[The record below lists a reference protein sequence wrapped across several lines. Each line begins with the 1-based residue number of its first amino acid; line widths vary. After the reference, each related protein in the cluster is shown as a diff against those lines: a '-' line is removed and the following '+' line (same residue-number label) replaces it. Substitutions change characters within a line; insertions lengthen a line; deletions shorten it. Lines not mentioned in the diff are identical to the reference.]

1 LWAALHGFSLAK
13 ERSGLARE
21 PVRFSGAQPV
31 STQTGASWGWRTIW
45 LDILAFALWLSLAGA
60 LQWRTTDL
68 VWSLWLSSLLV
79 GYAMI
84 VWSIFGPILR
94 VVAAGMGHGAPVV
107 QEVAL
112 SAVVLTGGLF
122 MLMFFTVHFGG
133 FHYGHSMFLNAFF
146 PVTPGLDFPSKAA
159 YFAIFRRYWL
169 FVLLAALSERKGFR
183 SWSGADSK
191 SQGTAFKGA
200 GTLGMA
206 EPYKNV
212 IRMHLLIFFFF
223 FAKIVHLE
231 NAWVYI
237 VVYAVYFFPWRIL
250 RKPKPGEAPA

>member
-1 LWAALHGFSLAK
+1 M
-13 ERSGLARE
+13 
-21 PVRFSGAQPV
+21 
-31 STQTGASWGWRTIW
+31 STQTGVSWGWRTIW
-45 LDILAFALWLSLAGA
+45 LDILAFALWLSLAWQ

-84 VWSIFGPILR
+84 FWSIFGPVLR
-94 VVAAGMGHGAPVV
+94 IMTAGMGRGAPVV

-133 FHYGHSMFLNAFF
+133 FHYVHSMFLNSFF
-146 PVTPGLDFPSKAA
+146 PVTPGLEFPSKAA
-159 YFAIFRRYWL
+159 YFAIFRKYWL
-169 FVLLAALSERKGFR
+169 FVILAALSERHAFR
-183 SWSGADSK
+183 SWSGSPATPGTPK
-191 SQGTAFKGA
+191 SAESM
-200 GTLGMA
+200 GMT

-237 VVYAVYFFPWRIL
+237 VVYAVYFFPWRVL
-250 RKPKPGEAPA
+250 RKPPVAAVTPG

>member
-1 LWAALHGFSLAK
+1 M
-13 ERSGLARE
+13 
-21 PVRFSGAQPV
+21 
-31 STQTGASWGWRTIW
+31 STQTGVSWGWRTVW
-45 LDILAFALWLSLAGA
+45 LDIVAFALWLSLAWA

-84 VWSIFGPILR
+84 FWTIFGPVLSII
-94 VVAAGMGHGAPVV
+94 AAGMGRGAPVA

-122 MLMFFTVHFGG
+122 MLMFFAVHFGG
-133 FHYGHSMFLNAFF
+133 FHFVHSIFLNTFF
-146 PVTPGLDFPSKAA
+146 PVTPGLEFPSKAA

-169 FVLLAALSERKGFR
+169 FVLLAAISERRAFR
-183 SWSGADSK
+183 SWSGKDSAAPGNAPR
-191 SQGTAFKGA
+191 GTGSM
-200 GTLGMA
+200 GMI

-223 FAKIVHLE
+223 FAKLMHLE

-250 RKPKPGEAPA
+250 RKPTASVAPPG